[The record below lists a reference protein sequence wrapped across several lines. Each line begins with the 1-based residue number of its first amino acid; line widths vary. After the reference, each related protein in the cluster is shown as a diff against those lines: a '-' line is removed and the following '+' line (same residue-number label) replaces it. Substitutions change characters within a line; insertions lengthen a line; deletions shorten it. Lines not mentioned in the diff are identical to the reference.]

1 MLCLSLVRYN
11 RGAKNHRMKS
21 EVRYSVLVCD
31 IIAIFGW
38 MLQILLLIV
47 ISETWVC
54 YIVGHLDC
62 FFEFNPIRHG
72 GGAHFAHG
80 RFFCLLWEHQ
90 ESWESEIFREFLKF
104 IKVFGL
110 QFKKKK
116 NLYLRGIGLFA
127 RTFSDIWNM
136 VLTWSMSKFS
146 QQKFNF
152 LVIYYFLFQV

>member
-72 GGAHFAHG
+72 VGAHFAHG

-116 NLYLRGIGLFA
+116 FVFKGHWSICSHFLWYLKYGAYLINVQILPA
-127 RTFSDIWNM
+127 K
-136 VLTWSMSKFS
+136 V
-146 QQKFNF
+146 
-152 LVIYYFLFQV
+152 